1 LRIKITALCL
11 CLLWAAAG
19 AADNIDYREA
29 NIEPG
34 ARSRALAGAF
44 TAVSDDSSS
53 AYSNP
58 AGLSFIK
65 KYEVSVSYLKW
76 HLDTS
81 IQNIEAAFSLS
92 PGSTFCGAVM
102 YNGMGEVENI
112 DEAGYLTGE
121 TIRPYA
127 LMVSAAY
134 GAKVFDYYSEG
145 STIPEVSLSL
155 GAGLKYLGRD
165 FDGYPEE
172 PAVLLDAGGIFTLRS
187 GVKIGL
193 AIQNLGIHAQSTPP
207 VNIKAGTAFKAY
219 SNLMNALSLSADIK
233 YCLDDTFTVSA
244 GAEYSFAGN
253 FFFRAGYAWE
263 SGRETEQGAV
273 SGLSGGIGLN
283 LMPVII
289 DYTVITA
296 GGLGVNHVFSLK
308 YRGM

>member
-1 LRIKITALCL
+1 MW
-11 CLLWAAAG
+11 LLWAAAG

-44 TAVSDDSSS
+44 TAVSDDSSA

-65 KYEVSVSYLKW
+65 KYELSVSYLKW

-92 PGSTFCGAVM
+92 PGSVLCAAVM

-112 DEAGYLTGE
+112 DEYGYLTGE

-127 LMVSAAY
+127 LMVSAVY

-145 STIPEVSLSL
+145 STIPGVSLSL
-155 GAGLKYLGRD
+155 GAGLKYLARD
-165 FDGYPEE
+165 FNNSPEE
-172 PAVLLDAGGIFTLRS
+172 PAVLMDAGGIFTFRN
-187 GVKIGL
+187 GAKIGV
-193 AIQNLGIHAQSTPP
+193 AVQNLGIHTQSTPP
-207 VNIKAGTAFKAY
+207 VNIKAGGGYKIN
-219 SNLMNALSLSADIK
+219 SGLMNSFSLSADIK
-233 YCLDDTFTVSA
+233 YCIDGALTAAA

-273 SGLSGGIGLN
+273 TGLSGGIGLN
-283 LMPVII
+283 LMPVVI

-296 GGLGVNHVFSLK
+296 GGLGVNHIFSLR
-308 YRGM
+308 YRGK